1 MKLEPG
7 FTGMSA
13 VADCDQVGAYALIR
27 DADARVLLVQA
38 ESGRFYLPGGRV
50 EAGET
55 PPEALAR
62 EVEEE
67 CGWSAR
73 IGASMGERIQSILG
87 GTIRLRATFWRAE
100 LVAEVQGAAEHRMIW
115 ATRRHAAACLH
126 RLADAEALRLL
137 G

>member
-7 FTGMSA
+7 FTAMSA
-13 VADCDQVGAYALIR
+13 APDCDQVGAYALIR
-27 DADARVLLVQA
+27 DAEARILLVQA

-62 EVEEE
+62 EVAEE
-67 CGWSAR
+67 CGWTVR
-73 IGASMGERIQSILG
+73 IGEPLGERIQPILD
-87 GTIRLRATFWRAE
+87 GTVRLRATYWRAE
-100 LVAEVQGAAEHRMIW
+100 LRAEIGGAAEHRMIW